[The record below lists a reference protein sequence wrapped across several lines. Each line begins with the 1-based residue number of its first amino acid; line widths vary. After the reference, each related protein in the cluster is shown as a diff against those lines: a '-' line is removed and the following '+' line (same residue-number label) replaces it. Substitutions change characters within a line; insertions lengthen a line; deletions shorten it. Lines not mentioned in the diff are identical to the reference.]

1 MLLKCQQGD
10 LAKRRHAI
18 LEFDRAT
25 VCSAVL
31 LLAHFGCVTASRG
44 TAVPSA
50 EKAGFSNARSYI
62 LWVFGVQLSQCCIC
76 TTGSHRDVPRAALE
90 MQHRAF

>member
-18 LEFDRAT
+18 LQFDRAT

-31 LLAHFGCVTASRG
+31 VLAHFGCVTASCG

-50 EKAGFSNARSYI
+50 EKAGFSIARSYI
-62 LWVFGVQLSQCCIC
+62 VGVWCATESMLHLHNQ
-76 TTGSHRDVPRAALE
+76 TAATGMCQGLL
-90 MQHRAF
+90 